1 MACLNGLPVV
11 FVTGHGVRV
20 AGQKGDQPF
29 CLQPPSG
36 HKPGTYKLKS
46 KYMFIIKKAAGL
58 RSFLEKNNG
67 QQVKTG
73 FVPTMGALH
82 DGHLSL
88 IRQSKNEGHFTVC
101 SIFVNPTQFNN
112 AEDFA
117 KYPVTIEK
125 DIEML
130 ATAGCDLLFLPD
142 LREIYPDPEEQA
154 PQYNLGYL
162 ETVWEGKYRPGHF
175 QGVCQVVEK
184 LFRMVKPAHAYFG
197 LKDYQ
202 QCMVIRRLNELTGLN
217 SDIQLHL
224 CATLREPDGL
234 AMSSRNMRLT
244 EEQRNTAP
252 AIYRELQYVKEHIQP
267 GDTGELLN
275 ASINRLKAAGFE
287 PDYFGLAHAYTLEP
301 VTHWDGHIPLVCL
314 AAAFLGP
321 VRLIDN
327 LVITK

>member
-1 MACLNGLPVV
+1 
-11 FVTGHGVRV
+11 
-20 AGQKGDQPF
+20 
-29 CLQPPSG
+29 
-36 HKPGTYKLKS
+36 
-46 KYMFIIKKAAGL
+46 MFIIKKAAGL